1 MASTFQT
8 FRLLLLRESAP
19 GWVISWSLELI
30 GDRLLVSE
38 KTVKNCV
45 TTLFRKEPL
54 RRAPPQILA

>member
-1 MASTFQT
+1 MARLQDQT
-8 FRLLLLRESAP
+8 RRDPMAGYPGASA
-19 GWVISWSLELI
+19 WSLELI
-30 GDRLLVSE
+30 GERLLVSE